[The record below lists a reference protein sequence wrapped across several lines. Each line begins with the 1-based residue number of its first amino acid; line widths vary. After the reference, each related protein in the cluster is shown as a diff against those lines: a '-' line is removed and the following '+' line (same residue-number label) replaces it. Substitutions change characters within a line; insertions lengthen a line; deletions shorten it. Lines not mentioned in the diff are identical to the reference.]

1 MRDYKEERLTNYGC
15 IDCDATDKE
24 VAKYQKV
31 EDNFRDALNKRR
43 QELGLPP
50 LDNGNGI

>member
-1 MRDYKEERLTNYGC
+1 MRDCKEELLTNYCC
-15 IDCDATDKE
+15 IDCDATDKA

-43 QELGLPP
+43 QELGLPH
-50 LDNGNGI
+50 LVNWNRA